1 MRFIRGQT
9 ARSRRDSF
17 TVRSD
22 GLARASSI
30 FCRTPFG
37 SGFSVDNLSAPQSW
51 DDQVYWSA
59 PLFQHAELDDRDT
72 RLRGRSFRSLHLVIH
87 AHRMRRLPGATP
99 SLERQR
105 RPRSGS
111 HDRLAADGITTEV
124 CMSENPAEHVRVRS
138 GSRIRATTW
147 GSRMLSPTFESMS
160 AQNLLARDVLSL
172 SWVFYR
178 SPRTMRARVDS
189 IRWRAQVELLLALAC
204 RRAARSS
211 RTMGAIPSCDACGT
225 PSVDAHT
232 PEAEGGLTTDPRS

>member
-1 MRFIRGQT
+1 LEVHPGPNSAIT
-9 ARSRRDSF
+9 
-17 TVRSD
+17 
-22 GLARASSI
+22 
-30 FCRTPFG
+30 
-37 SGFSVDNLSAPQSW
+37 SGFIQRAGKAALTSKLDRPMIAALKGCLQKTRIRRVCGRIWKRRERARH
-51 DDQVYWSA
+51 Y
-59 PLFQHAELDDRDT
+59 ELDDRDT
-72 RLRGRSFRSLHLVIH
+72 RLRGRSFRSLPLVIH
-87 AHRMRRLPGATP
+87 AHRMRQLPGATP

-105 RPRSGS
+105 RPRAGS

-124 CMSENPAEHVRVRS
+124 CMSGNPAEHVRVRS

-160 AQNLLARDVLSL
+160 AQNLLARDVLSP

-204 RRAARSS
+204 RRAARSC

-225 PSVDAHT
+225 PSGDAHM

>member
-1 MRFIRGQT
+1 
-9 ARSRRDSF
+9 
-17 TVRSD
+17 VN

-160 AQNLLARDVLSL
+160 AQNLLARDVLSP

-178 SPRTMRARVDS
+178 SPRTTRARVDS
-189 IRWRAQVELLLALAC
+189 IRWRAQVELLALAC
-204 RRAARSS
+204 RRAARTNGS
-211 RTMGAIPSCDACGT
+211 RRMGAIPSCDACGT

-232 PEAEGGLTTDPRS
+232 PEAEGGLTRS

>member
-1 MRFIRGQT
+1 MIEIR
-9 ARSRRDSF
+9 AC
-17 TVRSD
+17 
-22 GLARASSI
+22 A
-30 FCRTPFG
+30 
-37 SGFSVDNLSAPQSW
+37 
-51 DDQVYWSA
+51 
-59 PLFQHAELDDRDT
+59 
-72 RLRGRSFRSLHLVIH
+72 GRSFRSLHLVIH
-87 AHRMRRLPGATP
+87 AHRMRRLPDATP

-160 AQNLLARDVLSL
+160 AQNLLARDVLSP

-225 PSVDAHT
+225 PSVDAHM